1 MRETKLIKLCNSSFQ
16 DLYKPRLYKKRSEKS
31 VYSKKKSAKNNENI
45 RAWISG
51 VVIIALVSKVHLTL
65 SNFARFIGC
74 HKKKRSKR
82 RDQFKFYIYLA
93 K

>member
-16 DLYKPRLYKKRSEKS
+16 DLYKPCYVQKKRSEKS

-74 HKKKRSKR
+74 HKKTFQKKGP
-82 RDQFKFYIYLA
+82 I
-93 K
+93 